1 MRRRFVEAHGYEAG
15 PTQRPRLAGA
25 ISAAVAEVPTL
36 GVLWA
41 SGAAEPLLRST
52 GLDMVSGTTVHII
65 LVLVAG
71 VVYGQLFQRAAN
83 DRNGGWL
90 FGLAFGFLGWM
101 AGPVTALE
109 WIMGRPVIAGAPAQ
123 GLFAAYLLWGLCLGL
138 LFPHVHRRLQA
149 DLDDITPRGRLSLQH
164 KPGRAGPRR

>member
-1 MRRRFVEAHGYEAG
+1 MNRFLRAHGYEAG

-25 ISAAVAEVPTL
+25 LAGAIAELPTVAIMLATDA
-36 GVLWA
+36 WQ
-41 SGAAEPLLRST
+41 PLLRAV
-52 GLDMVSGTTVHII
+52 GLSVVSGFALHFS
-65 LVLVAG
+65 LVLLG
-71 VVYGQLFQRAAN
+71 GGLYGQLFQRAAN

-149 DLDDITPRGRLSLQH
+149 DLDDFEPCSGSRRRDR
-164 KPGRAGPRR
+164 PGPRTS